1 MAQNSND
8 AADKVK
14 LLLQQENEK
23 TGILISRIKLFI
35 IFVLFVIF
43 YLTTKGFQE
52 GRNFNL
58 TLAMMLMYV
67 VLLTAESVLAH
78 RRIQNR
84 WTKHIFAVSDFVALS
99 AIMFS
104 YHSQYLQPAQMF
116 LKSPT
121 YVYFFLFITIQ
132 SLRTQTIYVIVSGI
146 SAIICWLTLFGF
158 ALVKEPMKITFNH
171 LESVSSDY
179 ILVGAELDK
188 ILILA
193 LFTAV
198 LAKVVRNNQKL
209 RKQSVGYYVLTEERS
224 KQKNLQLHLEK
235 EKAEEANRAKS
246 RFLDIISHELNTPLN
261 GILGLTQLQMLKDPE
276 SRELKSIMSKG
287 QTLLSHVSRI
297 LRFTEVEVRS
307 ATQIDKDTDTREVLI
322 EAMDFYKRSKLEH
335 INTFCC
341 KLQGPLIA
349 SFDKGKVVD
358 IIYELLSNADK
369 NSNQNE
375 IYLDASI
382 LDEKHYRLLVIE
394 VTDQGRGMSEE
405 QILVALELF
414 SQTQETN
421 TREEGGIGLGLP
433 MTKQLAASMDAWIE
447 IFSQKNVGTT
457 VYLKIPQDRS

>member
-1 MAQNSND
+1 MPQNSNS
-8 AADKVK
+8 AAEKVK
-14 LLLQQENEK
+14 ILLKQENEK
-23 TGILISRIKLFI
+23 TGILISQIKLLI
-35 IFVLFVIF
+35 IFFLFVIF
-43 YLTTKGFQE
+43 FVATKGFQE
-52 GRNFNL
+52 SRNFNI
-58 TLAMMLMYV
+58 TLVIMLIYV
-67 VLLTAESVLAH
+67 VLLITELLLA
-78 RRIQNR
+78 RRRMQSR
-84 WTKHIFAVSDFVALS
+84 RTKYIFAVSDFVALS

-104 YHSQYLQPAQMF
+104 YHSQYLQPAQIY

-132 SLRTQTIYVIVSGI
+132 SLRVRTTYVIVSGI
-146 SAIICWLTLFGF
+146 SAIVCWLALFGYV
-158 ALVKEPMKITFNH
+158 LVEDPGKITFNYG
-171 LESVSSDY
+171 EYINADY

-209 RKQSVGYYVLTEERS
+209 RKQSVGHYVLTEESS

-276 SRELKSIMSKG
+276 SKELKSIMSKG

-307 ATQIDKDTDTREVLI
+307 ATQIDRDIDTREVLL
-322 EAMDFYKRSKLEH
+322 EAMDFYKRSKMEH
-335 INTFCC
+335 INSFCC
-341 KLQGPLIA
+341 KLQEPLIA

-358 IIYELLSNADK
+358 IVYELLSNADK
-369 NSNQNE
+369 NSDQCD

-382 LDEKHYRLLVIE
+382 LDEKHYKLLVIE
-394 VTDQGRGMSEE
+394 VADKGRGMSEE

-447 IFSQKNVGTT
+447 IFSRKNVGTT
-457 VYLKIPQDRS
+457 VYLKIPQNTS